1 MNVFLNY
8 TNTLRPHQWI
18 KNVTVFA
25 PLIFSLHLF
34 DLTELFKALLTF
46 FSFCLASSSVYII
59 NDILDRSADQ
69 NHPIKKFRPIASNK
83 ISTNSGIIYA
93 LTLLSVA
100 ILLSFSVLQSFF
112 LPSIL
117 IFYWTMN
124 FTYSTI
130 LKHIFIVDLLTIALG
145 FVIRVF
151 GGSVISNAP
160 VSGWLLLLMFLL
172 AFLLVTTK
180 RRQELVKTNIN
191 SITTRKVIRKYSIS
205 LLNKLIIL
213 GTIAISVVYTMYT
226 VSDSVVTRFETTL
239 LLFTV
244 PFVLLGL
251 LRYLYIIFKTTGG
264 EDPTLVLLTD
274 YPLFSTVG
282 IWTILSI
289 TIIYW
294 EKINSV
300 ITKLF

>member
-1 MNVFLNY
+1 MFGVI
-8 TNTLRPHQWI
+8 TCI
-18 KNVTVFA
+18 
-25 PLIFSLHLF
+25 LF
-34 DLTELFKALLTF
+34 FKAVSTIFL
-46 FSFCLASSSVYII
+46 
-59 NDILDRSADQ
+59 DIPSDS
-69 NHPIKKFRPIASNK
+69 PIASNK

-93 LTLLSVA
+93 MILLSVG
-100 ILLSFSVLQSFF
+100 ILLSFSVLQSFV

-117 IFYWTMN
+117 IIYWTMN
-124 FTYSTI
+124 FTYSII

-180 RRQELVKTNIN
+180 RRQELVKTSIN
-191 SITTRKVIRKYSIS
+191 AIPTRKVIHKYNLS

-213 GTIAISVVYTMYT
+213 GAIAISVVYTMYT
-226 VSDSVVTRFETTL
+226 ISDSVVTRFETTA

-251 LRYLYIIFKTTGG
+251 LRYLYIIFKTTEG

-274 YPLFSTVG
+274 YLLFSTVG

-289 TIIYW
+289 MIIYFD
-294 EKINSV
+294 KINSIV
-300 ITKLF
+300 TQVF

>member
-34 DLTELFKALLTF
+34 DLTELLNALLTF
-46 FSFCLASSSVYII
+46 LSFCLASSSVYII

-93 LTLLSVA
+93 MILLSVG
-100 ILLSFSVLQSFF
+100 ILLSFSVLQSFV

-117 IFYWTMN
+117 IIYWTMN
-124 FTYSTI
+124 FTYSII

-180 RRQELVKTNIN
+180 RRQELVKTSIN
-191 SITTRKVIRKYSIS
+191 AIPTRKVIHKYNLS

-213 GTIAISVVYTMYT
+213 GAIAISVVYTMYT
-226 VSDSVVTRFETTL
+226 ISDSVVTRFETTA

-251 LRYLYIIFKTTGG
+251 LRYLYIIFKTTEG

-274 YPLFSTVG
+274 YLLFSTVG

-289 TIIYW
+289 MIIYFD
-294 EKINSV
+294 KINSIV
-300 ITKLF
+300 TQVF